1 MLEIPKLRQAFQYQH
16 AAQASECLASPAR
29 RTGAQ
34 ADVPVA
40 KSGPSLHTSEENI
53 VNSQEIL
60 GDDGLIAKRLENY
73 EEREQQLEMA
83 DAVAEAI
90 RKKKHLIVEAGTGV
104 GKSFGYLVPAILSLQ
119 ENQESKDGGK
129 RRIIVST
136 HTISLQEQLIQ
147 KDIPLLN
154 SVIPL
159 EFSAVLAK
167 GRGNYISL
175 RRLRQAL
182 KRAESL
188 FSTDEQHEQVQQLR
202 KWAYDTN
209 DGSRADLNLKVLPQ
223 VWDEVR
229 SDSGNCLGRKCPTY
243 NDCHYFK
250 ARKRL
255 QNADILIVNHAL
267 FFSDLSLRRLGVNIL
282 PDYDTVILD
291 EAHTIQDVA
300 SDHMGL
306 GLTLGQIEYT
316 LGKLY
321 NDSTNKGLLVHHNLG
336 AGQQAV
342 FRCRILAED
351 FFGDILGWVARTNQS
366 KGRSSTTRVKQPGIV
381 ANPLS
386 PALDKLSQ
394 LVRQFGE
401 NMKDAAEK
409 QDFISSADRLA
420 ALSTELEAWRLQEME
435 GGVYWVESSMNRYGK
450 QNVKLAA
457 APIDIGPALRE
468 NLFNKTD
475 CCILTSATLA
485 VGNQSFDFFRNRV
498 GLTQS
503 DALQLGSP
511 FNYSEQARLI
521 LVTNMTS
528 PAEHRDTHERQCIEA
543 IKQYVS
549 RTDGRAFVLFTSYEF
564 LNRAVRDLTPWLSDK
579 DFGLYVQGGAM
590 SRTQLLEKFKAN
602 PRGVL
607 FGTDSFWQG
616 VDVQGDALQ
625 NVIITKL
632 PFSVPDQPLL
642 EARLEAIR
650 QAGGNPFNDYQ
661 LPEAIIKFKQGFGR
675 LIRSKTDTGIV
686 VVLDPRI
693 KTKSYGRLFLGSLP
707 ECQIEYDTI

>member
-1 MLEIPKLRQAFQYQH
+1 LKDAIL
-16 AAQASECLASPAR
+16 
-29 RTGAQ
+29 
-34 ADVPVA
+34 D
-40 KSGPSLHTSEENI
+40 
-53 VNSQEIL
+53 SQEIL
-60 GDDGLIAKRLENY
+60 GQGGLIAKRLPNY
-73 EEREQQLEMA
+73 EERRQQLEMA

-90 RKKKHLIVEAGTGV
+90 RAKQHLIVEAGTGV

-119 ENQESKDGGK
+119 ENQESKEGGK
-129 RRIIVST
+129 RRIVVST

-147 KDIPLLN
+147 KDVPLLN
-154 SVIPL
+154 SIIPL

-182 KRAESL
+182 QRSDNL
-188 FSTDEQHEQVQQLR
+188 FSTDEQISQVQALR
-202 KWAYDTN
+202 EWAVTTT
-209 DGSRADLNLKVLPQ
+209 DGSRADLDLKVLPS
-223 VWDEVR
+223 VWDEVK
-229 SDSGNCLGRKCPTY
+229 SDSGNCLGRKCPSY
-243 NDCHYFK
+243 ADCHYFK

-300 SDHMGL
+300 SDHLGL
-306 GLTLGQIEYT
+306 GITLGQIDYT
-316 LGKLY
+316 LSKLY
-321 NDSTNKGLLVHHNLG
+321 NEGTNKGLLVHHNLK
-336 AGQQAV
+336 AGQQSV
-342 FRCRILAED
+342 VQCRIRAED
-351 FFGDILGWVARTNQS
+351 LFGDILAWVARTQS
-366 KGRSSTTRVKQPGIV
+366 SNARNTTARVQESGIV
-381 ANPLS
+381 SNPLS

-409 QDFISSADRLA
+409 QDFTSQADRLT
-420 ALSTELEAWRLQEME
+420 ALSTSLEAWRLQEME
-435 GGVYWVESSMNRYGK
+435 GGVYWIESGMNRYGK
-450 QNVKLAA
+450 QKVKLMA
-457 APIDIGPALRE
+457 APIDIGPAMRE

-485 VGNQSFDFFRNRV
+485 IGDKSFDFFRNRI

-503 DALQLGSP
+503 KSLQLGSP

-521 LVTNMTS
+521 LVSNMAS
-528 PAEHRDTHERQCIEA
+528 PAEHRDTHERQCIDA

-549 RTDGRAFVLFTSYEF
+549 RTDGHAFVLFTSYDF
-564 LNRAVRDLTPWLSDK
+564 LNRAVRDLTPWLSEK
-579 DFGLYVQGGAM
+579 DFGLYVQGGGV
-590 SRTQLLEKFKAN
+590 SRTQLLEQFKSK

-642 EARLEAIR
+642 QARLEAIKKS
-650 QAGGNPFNDYQ
+650 GGNPFSDYQ

-675 LIRSKTDTGIV
+675 LIRSKTDSGIV

-693 KTKSYGRLFLGSLP
+693 RTKSYGRIFLGSLP
-707 ECQIEYDTI
+707 ECQVEYDTI

>member
-1 MLEIPKLRQAFQYQH
+1 L
-16 AAQASECLASPAR
+16 
-29 RTGAQ
+29 
-34 ADVPVA
+34 D
-40 KSGPSLHTSEENI
+40 
-53 VNSQEIL
+53 SQEIL
-60 GDDGLIAKRLENY
+60 GQDGLIAKRLPNY
-73 EEREQQLEMA
+73 EERRQQLEMA

-90 RKKKHLIVEAGTGV
+90 RAKKHLIVEAGTGV

-129 RRIIVST
+129 RRIVVST

-147 KDIPLLN
+147 KDVPLLN
-154 SVIPL
+154 SIIPL

-175 RRLRQAL
+175 RRLKQAL
-182 KRAESL
+182 KRSDSL
-188 FSTDEQHEQVQQLR
+188 FSTDEQVSQVQDLR
-202 KWAYDTN
+202 EWAVTTN
-209 DGSRADLNLKVLPQ
+209 DGSRADLDLKVLPS
-223 VWDEVR
+223 VWDEVK
-229 SDSGNCLGRKCPTY
+229 SDSGNCLGRKCPSY
-243 NDCHYFK
+243 ADCHYFK

-300 SDHMGL
+300 SDHLGL
-306 GLTLGQIEYT
+306 GITLGQIDYT
-316 LGKLY
+316 LSKLY
-321 NDSTNKGLLVHHNLG
+321 NESTNKGLLVHHNLK
-336 AGQQAV
+336 AGQQSV
-342 FRCRILAED
+342 VQCRIRAED
-351 FFGDILGWVARTNQS
+351 LFGDILAWIARTQTSNA
-366 KGRSSTTRVKQPGIV
+366 RNTTTRVQEPGIV
-381 ANPLS
+381 NNTLS

-409 QDFISSADRLA
+409 QDFTSQAERLA
-420 ALSTELEAWRLQEME
+420 ALSTSLEAWRLQEME
-435 GGVYWVESSMNRYGK
+435 GGVYWVESGMNRYGK
-450 QNVKLAA
+450 QKVKLMA

-485 VGNQSFDFFRNRV
+485 IGDQSFDFFRNRI

-503 DALQLGSP
+503 KSLQLGSP
-511 FNYSEQARLI
+511 FNYCEQARLI
-521 LVTNMTS
+521 LVSNMAS

-549 RTDGRAFVLFTSYEF
+549 RTDGHAFVLFTSYDF
-564 LNRAVRDLTPWLSDK
+564 LNRAVRDLTPWLSEK
-579 DFGLYVQGGAM
+579 DFGLYVQGGGV
-590 SRTQLLEKFKAN
+590 SRTQLLEQFKSK

-642 EARLEAIR
+642 QARLEAIKKS
-650 QAGGNPFNDYQ
+650 GGNPFNDYQ

-693 KTKSYGRLFLGSLP
+693 KTKSYGRIFLGSLP
-707 ECQIEYDTI
+707 ECQVEYDTI

>member
-1 MLEIPKLRQAFQYQH
+1 MD
-16 AAQASECLASPAR
+16 SP
-29 RTGAQ
+29 
-34 ADVPVA
+34 D
-40 KSGPSLHTSEENI
+40 
-53 VNSQEIL
+53 IL
-60 GDDGLIAKRLENY
+60 GDNGLIAKRLENY
-73 EEREQQLEMA
+73 EERKQQLDMA
-83 DAVAEAI
+83 DAVARAI
-90 RKKKHLIVEAGTGV
+90 ANKNHLVVEAGTGV
-104 GKSFGYLVPAILSLQ
+104 GKSFGYLVPAILSLA

-175 RRLRQAL
+175 RRLNQAL
-182 KRAESL
+182 KRADSL
-188 FSTDEQHEQVQQLR
+188 FATDEQHAQVQHLR
-202 KWAYDTN
+202 KWAYDSR
-209 DGSRADLNLKVLPQ
+209 DGSRADLDIKVLPQ

-229 SDSGNCLGRKCPTY
+229 SDSGNCLGRKCPSY

-255 QNADILIVNHAL
+255 QNADILVVNHAL

-321 NDSTNKGLLVHHNLG
+321 NDNTNKGLLVHHNLK

-342 FRCRILAED
+342 LKCRIRSED
-351 FFGDILGWVARTNQS
+351 LFSDILGWVSRH
-366 KGRSSTTRVKQPGIV
+366 RSSTGRSATVRVKQPGIV
-381 ANPLS
+381 ANELS

-420 ALSTELEAWRLQEME
+420 SLSTELEAWRMQEME
-435 GGVYWVESSMNRYGK
+435 GGVYWVESSTNRYGK
-450 QNVKLAA
+450 QNVKLVA

-475 CCILTSATLA
+475 CCVLTSATLA
-485 VGNQSFDFFRNRV
+485 IGNQSFDFFRNRI

-503 DALQLGSP
+503 DSVQLGSP
-511 FNYSEQARLI
+511 FNYNEQARLI
-521 LVTNMTS
+521 LVTNMAS
-528 PAEHRDTHERQCIEA
+528 PAEHRDTHERQCIDA

-564 LNRAVRDLTPWLSDK
+564 LNRAVRDLTPWLSEK
-579 DFGLYVQGGAM
+579 EYGLYVQGDGS
-590 SRTQLLEKFKAN
+590 SRTQLLERFKAN

-625 NVIITKL
+625 NVMITKL

-650 QAGGNPFNDYQ
+650 KAGGNPFNDYQ

-693 KTKSYGRLFLGSLP
+693 KTKAYGRLFLGSLP
-707 ECQIEYDTI
+707 ECQIEYDTV

>member
-1 MLEIPKLRQAFQYQH
+1 M
-16 AAQASECLASPAR
+16 
-29 RTGAQ
+29 
-34 ADVPVA
+34 D
-40 KSGPSLHTSEENI
+40 
-53 VNSQEIL
+53 SQEIL
-60 GDDGLIAKRLENY
+60 GQGGLIAKRLPNY
-73 EEREQQLEMA
+73 EERPQQLEMA

-90 RKKKHLIVEAGTGV
+90 RAKQHLIVEAGTGV

-119 ENQESKDGGK
+119 ENQESKEGGK
-129 RRIIVST
+129 RRIVVST

-147 KDIPLLN
+147 KDVPLLN
-154 SVIPL
+154 SIIPL

-182 KRAESL
+182 QRSDNL
-188 FSTDEQHEQVQQLR
+188 FSTDEQISQVQALR
-202 KWAYDTN
+202 EWAVTTT
-209 DGSRADLNLKVLPQ
+209 DGSRADLDLKVLPS
-223 VWDEVR
+223 VWDEVK
-229 SDSGNCLGRKCPTY
+229 SDSGNCLGRKCPSY
-243 NDCHYFK
+243 ADCHYFK

-300 SDHMGL
+300 SDHLGL
-306 GLTLGQIEYT
+306 GITLGQIDYT
-316 LGKLY
+316 LSKLY
-321 NDSTNKGLLVHHNLG
+321 NEGTNKGLLVHHNLK
-336 AGQQAV
+336 AGQQSV
-342 FRCRILAED
+342 VQCRIRAED
-351 FFGDILGWVARTNQS
+351 LFGDILAWVARTQS
-366 KGRSSTTRVKQPGIV
+366 SHARNTTARVQESGIV
-381 ANPLS
+381 SNPLS

-409 QDFISSADRLA
+409 QDFTSQADRLT
-420 ALSTELEAWRLQEME
+420 ALSTSLEAWRLQEME
-435 GGVYWVESSMNRYGK
+435 GGVYWIESGMNRYGK
-450 QNVKLAA
+450 QKVKLMA
-457 APIDIGPALRE
+457 APIDIGPAMRE

-485 VGNQSFDFFRNRV
+485 IGDKSFDFFRNRI

-503 DALQLGSP
+503 KSLQLGSP

-521 LVTNMTS
+521 LVSNMAS
-528 PAEHRDTHERQCIEA
+528 PAEHRDTHERQCIDA

-549 RTDGRAFVLFTSYEF
+549 RTDGHAFVLFTSYDF
-564 LNRAVRDLTPWLSDK
+564 LNRAVRDLTPWLSEK
-579 DFGLYVQGGAM
+579 DFGLYVQGGGV
-590 SRTQLLEKFKAN
+590 SRTQLLEQFKSK

-642 EARLEAIR
+642 QARLEAIKKS
-650 QAGGNPFNDYQ
+650 GGNPFSDYQ

-675 LIRSKTDTGIV
+675 LIRSKTDSGIV

-693 KTKSYGRLFLGSLP
+693 KTKSYGRIFLGSLP
-707 ECQIEYDTI
+707 ECQVEYDTI

>member
-1 MLEIPKLRQAFQYQH
+1 MK
-16 AAQASECLASPAR
+16 
-29 RTGAQ
+29 
-34 ADVPVA
+34 
-40 KSGPSLHTSEENI
+40 
-53 VNSQEIL
+53 SQEIL
-60 GDDGLIAKRLENY
+60 GDGGLIAKRLENY
-73 EEREQQLEMA
+73 EERKQQLEMA
-83 DAVAEAI
+83 DAVAQAI
-90 RKKKHLIVEAGTGV
+90 QKKKHLIVEAGTGV

-119 ENQESKDGGK
+119 ENQENKDGGK

-154 SVIPL
+154 AVIPL

-175 RRLRQAL
+175 RRLKQAL
-182 KRAESL
+182 RRSDSL
-188 FSTDEQHEQVQQLR
+188 FSTDEQIDQLQELR
-202 KWAYDTN
+202 VWAKETG
-209 DGSRADLNLKVLPQ
+209 DGSRSDLNLKVLPQ

-243 NDCHYFK
+243 ADCHYFK

-306 GLTLGQIEYT
+306 GITLGQIDYT
-316 LGKLY
+316 LAKLY
-321 NDSTNKGLLVHHNLG
+321 NDNTNKGILVHHNLA

-342 FRCRILAED
+342 LKCRIRAED
-351 FFGDILGWVARTNQS
+351 LFQDILNWIARTTGSQS
-366 KGRSSTTRVKQPGIV
+366 KSRSSTTRIKQPGIV
-381 ANPLS
+381 ANELS

-409 QDFISSADRLA
+409 QDFISSADRLS
-420 ALSTELEAWRLQEME
+420 ALSTQIEAWRLQEME
-435 GGVYWVESSMNRYGK
+435 GGVYWVESSTNRFGK
-450 QNVKLAA
+450 QNVKLMA

-485 VGNQSFDFFRNRV
+485 IGDQSFDFFRNRV

-503 DALQLGSP
+503 DSVQLGSP
-511 FNYSEQARLI
+511 FNYAEQARLI

-528 PAEHRDTHERQCIEA
+528 PAEHRDTHERQCIDA

-549 RTDGRAFVLFTSYEF
+549 RTDGHAFVLFTSYEF

-579 DFGLYVQGGAM
+579 DYGLYVQGGGI
-590 SRTQLLEKFKAN
+590 SRTQLLDKFKSN

-642 EARLEAIR
+642 QARLEAIR
-650 QAGGNPFNDYQ
+650 KSGGNPFNDYQ

-686 VVLDPRI
+686 VVLDPRV
-693 KTKSYGRLFLGSLP
+693 KTKAYGQLFLGSLP
-707 ECQIEYDTI
+707 ECQVEYDTI